1 MEEER
6 VLEWLGLRKDFRQRV
21 ETEQSHLDDL
31 LSLSH
36 PNLTQ
41 EEAKGL
47 SSPLIKL
54 KLLFSSA
61 YYNNHLMHF
70 DTAIRV
76 FTRRELGIIVLDLHQ
91 EFCDP
96 RYDAD
101 PRTNIY
107 EMVMQAVFGIIPQ
120 GLTLKALLKKE
131 GDLATVA
138 REYRHLLYSLG
149 V

>member
-6 VLEWLGLRKDFRQRV
+6 ILSWLGLSSDFRGQK
-21 ETEQSHLDDL
+21 EIEQSHLDDL

-36 PNLTQ
+36 PSLTLV
-41 EEAKGL
+41 ELKGL
-47 SSPLIKL
+47 GSETVKL
-54 KLLFSSA
+54 KLLFGSVYYSS
-61 YYNNHLMHF
+61 NLMHF
-70 DTAIRV
+70 ETAIRV
-76 FTRRELGIIVLDLHQ
+76 FTPRELGIIVLDLHQ
-91 EFCDP
+91 EFCDS

-120 GLTLKALLKKE
+120 GLTLKALLKRE